1 MKVKGTFETKRGLP
15 SGAVSRRVK
24 LKIVKFEN
32 RFCDMRK
39 YRTEMCGIFMI
50 A

>member
-24 LKIVKFEN
+24 RQITFLVN
-32 RFCDMRK
+32 RLCDM
-39 YRTEMCGIFMI
+39 
-50 A
+50 

>member
-32 RFCDMRK
+32 RFCDIRNTVQ
-39 YRTEMCGIFMI
+39 RCAVFLLL
-50 A
+50 